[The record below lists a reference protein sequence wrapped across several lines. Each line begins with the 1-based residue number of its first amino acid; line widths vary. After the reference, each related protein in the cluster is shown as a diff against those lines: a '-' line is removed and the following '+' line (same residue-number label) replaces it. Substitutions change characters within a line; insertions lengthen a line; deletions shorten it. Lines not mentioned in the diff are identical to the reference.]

1 MRLMM
6 LLTLTIAVLILTSCS
21 EVLLLSSIGGTVVSQ
36 SPAIKA
42 YNGVDA
48 LTIMNTKKDIKKHAY
63 DKIKKLDRDRGTNL
77 ATGISLDLS
86 DDGQPSDDS
95 RREGGAF

>member
-1 MRLMM
+1 MM

-21 EVLLLSSIGGTVVSQ
+21 EILLLSSIGGTVVSQ

-42 YNGVDA
+42 YNGIDA
-48 LTIMNTKKDIKKHAY
+48 ITIMNTRKDIKKHAY